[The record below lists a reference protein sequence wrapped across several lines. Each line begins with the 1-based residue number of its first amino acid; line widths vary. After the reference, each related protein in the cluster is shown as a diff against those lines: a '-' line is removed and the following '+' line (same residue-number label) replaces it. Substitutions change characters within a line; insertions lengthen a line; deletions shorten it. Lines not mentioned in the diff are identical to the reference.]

1 MEATQKVN
9 FVVKWVMR
17 KRVFRATLL
26 LSIASSVLLILPAGY
41 LFRGEHP
48 SMAEGPVQV
57 LTRYLKAAYAR
68 DFREAYRWIS
78 SEDRRLK
85 DQKRYISER
94 GPFNGFT
101 LELAKKLSSFIEA
114 LPVENSFNDNRA
126 IIKLQLRL
134 PDANRLS
141 QHLFDWDEE
150 RLNSLPVKEQRRKRN
165 IQAPIS

>member
-1 MEATQKVN
+1 M
-9 FVVKWVMR
+9 KWVMR
-17 KRVFRATLL
+17 KRVFRATLQ
-26 LSIASSVLLILPAGY
+26 LSVASSVLLILPAAY

-85 DQKRYISER
+85 DQKRYVLER

-114 LPVENSFNDNRA
+114 EYSSTY
-126 IIKLQLRL
+126 ILRGDL
-134 PDANRLS
+134 PDGVRQLEVTYE
-141 QHLFDWDEE
+141 FKMDE
-150 RLNSLPVKEQRRKRN
+150 K
-165 IQAPIS
+165 